1 MSKGK
6 LKHQTGTDCV
16 IAWRESGCEDGT
28 VGRKVKAS
36 AVRYVPKIGG
46 EYWDVAVS
54 LDGERVGSMCL
65 FKEGRGYAVNVC
77 RALVH
82 AIGRQA
88 GRKRRSLRNRKAR
101 KAEREAV
108 IAETVARM
116 NGEEA

>member
-6 LKHQTGTDCV
+6 IKHQTGADCV
-16 IAWRESGCEDGT
+16 IAWWEPGREDGADS
-28 VGRKVKAS
+28 RKVKAS

-65 FKEGRGYAVNVC
+65 FKEGRVYAVDVC
-77 RALVH
+77 RALVL

-88 GRKRRSLRNRKAR
+88 GHRRRNLRNRKAR
-101 KAEREAV
+101 KVEREAV